1 MIVIPIL
8 KLEYITNTLE
18 VPMGK
23 ISNETRKHS

>member
-1 MIVIPIL
+1 MIVIPIH

-23 ISNETRKHS
+23 INKEIRKHS